1 MLTSFRYHCITMYKL
16 IYICIDIELLD
27 LKTILKLLPG
37 GDIKT
42 LGKMYHINGP
52 VSQNKADTIDL
63 LIKKTKQNTIGS
75 MFKMV
80 GNSPETVML
89 NR

>member
-1 MLTSFRYHCITMYKL
+1 MPTSYRLYCITLYKL
-16 IYICIDIELLD
+16 IYICIDRDLLD
-27 LKTILKLLPG
+27 LKTVLKLLPG

-80 GNSPETVML
+80 GNSPEIVML